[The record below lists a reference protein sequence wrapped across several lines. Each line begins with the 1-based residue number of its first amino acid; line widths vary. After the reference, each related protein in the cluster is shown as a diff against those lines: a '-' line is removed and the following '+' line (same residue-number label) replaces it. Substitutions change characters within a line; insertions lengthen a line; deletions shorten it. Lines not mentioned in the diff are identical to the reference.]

1 MQIFK
6 TNQTYP
12 ADGAALFE
20 LGIGKVKGC
29 GKMEIN
35 VAAIPAISEGQAMS

>member
-1 MQIFK
+1 MQIFN

-12 ADGAALFE
+12 ADGAELFE

-29 GKMEIN
+29 ESIDKN
-35 VAAIPAISEGQAMS
+35 VAAIPAINEGQASS